1 MRSYQNNLNPSEQ
14 KKGKYGTRDF
24 SRSATNSLENETP
37 GKVFK
42 FHHSTEVMKIDDPP
56 LTFVSHWKNS
66 RAPSFKRGK
75 RKRFSFASESNLTTS
90 IALLILLFG
99 SNIQGCPRKRWVLA
113 ISNFLMAQD
122 PYRWSFADTA
132 PPPIR
137 KRSQISKT
145 HFFWDTLQF
154 PIS

>member
-1 MRSYQNNLNPSEQ
+1 MMFCLASYARATRPAYWMMQKGILFYRIPCNNHNICWYQNNLNPSEQ
-14 KKGKYGTRDF
+14 KKGKYGTKDF

-99 SNIQGCPRKRWVLA
+99 SNIRGVPEKDG
-113 ISNFLMAQD
+113 F
-122 PYRWSFADTA
+122 
-132 PPPIR
+132 
-137 KRSQISKT
+137 
-145 HFFWDTLQF
+145 
-154 PIS
+154 